1 MTSSLLALSALRGV
15 FVPLS
20 EPLSAMV
27 LEGTEGTSGA
37 APDTTTALSVTFGFA
52 STIPP
57 ISTDDYEVAHAD
69 GQESGGADGQ
79 VVVDE
84 NVNPFPNIDDAELD
98 VPE

>member
-1 MTSSLLALSALRGV
+1 HVSALRGV

-20 EPLSAMV
+20 KPLFVVV

-37 APDTTTALSVTFGFA
+37 ALDTTTTLSVTFVSP

-98 VPE
+98 VSE